1 MAYFRSLFGGQSD
14 DAKDGDNAAEVVEK
28 LVERVE
34 TSTAYED
41 RRDALKALR
50 SLAKKARLPVATIGM
65 AAYVEILEKER
76 TNPEIIA
83 VTLEILI
90 AAVCDDE
97 EAAEGADELGE
108 RLAEVIVRKKGFIS
122 SIMSLV
128 ECYEFNV
135 RRALVQLLTALLRHR
150 ASEVQNAIMSE
161 PMGVSRLVDIL
172 HETREVVR
180 NSAVL
185 MLSELSR
192 ANSQIQ
198 QLLAY
203 ENAFQLLFDIIDVEP
218 VDMVFLSF
226 TGIVIEDCL
235 FVILNLLRK
244 NSSNQQLFRE
254 ASLIQRLAMM
264 LHSFLFGREGEEEA
278 ESESEWPRQKIAN
291 VIFLLQ
297 VLRSLVSPRENAVT
311 NTNAAQKTINQ
322 SGEASS
328 CFSGVSEV
336 SVSRDCMLGEL
347 CSVLLSELGVPVE
360 VLTETIIAVAEVIR
374 GNYTN
379 QEYFAARHLL
389 TNVGNRPSL
398 LVLLI
403 SMTTEKQP
411 FKLRCAVFYCFL
423 SYLYDNEFG
432 KTKASLLYCRIQ
444 LFDIQLKPVIDTLL
458 PSGVTSDSQITTGQC
473 ICSAIM
479 SSESVQVWMGCM
491 CLMHCIFDADHLKE
505 QLLRVQLTTDSAQA
519 PSSLLCHIA
528 TLLVSLGNRKPQ
540 IRCALLMVLAVWLH
554 NCPLAVTQFV
564 QIDES
569 IQYLTTHIDECGAE
583 GTEDENQVTKGLM
596 ALVLAI
602 CLLYGEQNSD
612 SKNSLSVIVER
623 RVGNEKILE
632 LLEGV
637 SRSEHYVRAAQ
648 KPQPLSKNAQEML
661 LDFQFTKLFKIL
673 EGQIGK
679 HLRPVGD
686 TSSSHINGSS
696 ENVVASFKEL
706 IKRQDETIAIL
717 NQQLKKLTADL
728 AASKA
733 NERNEAER
741 EVAELRKKL
750 AEQCQLENERK
761 QAEQPY
767 IEHFKSIAAQWQ
779 AEAQRYQQW
788 AQQWQQY
795 QISQLPNAE
804 EVVVQQ
810 LNSQV
815 RQLEEQLTYGWQS
828 FEAQG
833 ASLAETSAQLVE
845 VNTKIRELETQL
857 AAAISNSAAI
867 TASRSSN
874 QAELQSKGNDDE
886 ELASLKKEQEDLLVL
901 LADQDAKLSQ
911 YRQRLI
917 ELGQTV
923 TDDEDEGA

>member
-1 MAYFRSLFGGQSD
+1 MVHPFIVLMAYFRNLFGGQND
-14 DAKDGDNAAEVVEK
+14 DGKESDNAAEVVEK

-50 SLAKKARLPVATIGM
+50 SLAKKTRLPVATIGM
-65 AAYVEILEKER
+65 AAYMEVLEKER
-76 TNPEIIA
+76 SNPEIIA
-83 VTLEILI
+83 ITLEILV
-90 AAVCDDE
+90 AVVCDDD
-97 EAAEGADELGE
+97 EAAGGTDELGE
-108 RLAEVIVRKKGFIS
+108 RLSEIIVRRKGFIS

-128 ECYEFNV
+128 ECYEFSV

-172 HETREVVR
+172 HETREAVR

-218 VDMVFLSF
+218 VDS
-226 TGIVIEDCL
+226 IVIEDCL

-254 ASLIQRLAMM
+254 ASLIQRLATM
-264 LHSFLFGREGEEEA
+264 LHIFLFGREGDEET

-297 VLRSLVSPRENAVT
+297 VLRSLVSPRENVIT
-311 NTNAAQKTINQ
+311 NTHAAQKTINQ
-322 SGEASS
+322 SG
-328 CFSGVSEV
+328 
-336 SVSRDCMLGEL
+336 MLGEL
-347 CSVLLSELGVPVE
+347 CSVLLTELGVPVE

-398 LVLLI
+398 LVLLM

-432 KTKASLLYCRIQ
+432 KTK
-444 LFDIQLKPVIDTLL
+444 VIDTLL
-458 PSGVTSDSQITTGQC
+458 PSSATNDSQITTGQC

-479 SSESVQVWMGCM
+479 SSESVQVWMGCV
-491 CLMHCIFDADHLKE
+491 CLMHCLFDADHLKE
-505 QLLRVQLTTDSAQA
+505 QLLRVQLTIDSAQA
-519 PSSLLCHIA
+519 PSSLLRHIA

-540 IRCALLMVLAVWLH
+540 IRCALLMLLAVWLH
-554 NCPLAVTQFV
+554 GCPLAVAQFL
-564 QIDES
+564 QIEES
-569 IQYLTTHIDECGAE
+569 VQYLTTHIDECGAE

-602 CLLYGEQNSD
+602 CLLYGDHNAD
-612 SKNSLSVIVER
+612 KKNSLNVIVER
-623 RVGNEKILE
+623 RVGNEKIVE

-648 KPQPLSKNAQEML
+648 RPQPLSKSAQEML

-673 EGQIGK
+673 EGQIVK
-679 HLRPVGD
+679 QLRPVGD
-686 TSSSHINGSS
+686 ASSAQMNGGSD
-696 ENVVASFKEL
+696 NVVASFKEL
-706 IKRQDETIAIL
+706 IKRQDETIATL
-717 NQQLKKLTADL
+717 NQQIKKLTADL

-733 NERNEAER
+733 NEGTEAER
-741 EVAELRKKL
+741 ELAKLKQEMAER
-750 AEQCQLENERK
+750 CQIENDRK
-761 QAEQPY
+761 QAEQPQ
-767 IEHFKSIAAQWQ
+767 IEHFRSIAEQWQ
-779 AEAQRYQQW
+779 TEAHRYQQW
-788 AQQWQQY
+788 AEQWQQY
-795 QISQLPNAE
+795 QIAQLPNAE

-810 LNSQV
+810 LSAQV
-815 RQLEEQLTYGWQS
+815 KQLEEQLTYGWQS
-828 FEAQG
+828 FEVQG
-833 ASLAETSAQLVE
+833 ASLAQTSAQLVE
-845 VNTKIRELETQL
+845 ANRKIHDLEVQL
-857 AAAISNSAAI
+857 AAAMSNAAAVDDSQ
-867 TASRSSN
+867 TSN
-874 QAELQSKGNDDE
+874 QDGLHNKGSDDE
-886 ELASLKKEQEDLLVL
+886 ELASLKKEHEDLLVL

-917 ELGQTV
+917 QLGQTV
-923 TDDEDEGA
+923 TDDEDDGA